1 VELYYQIGISFAVIA
16 LFARLAKISKSFF
29 APFYILAGI
38 LVGPFAL
45 GIVTN
50 KQIIGLFADIGVVFL
65 LFYLGFEFSFNRL
78 IKHKKV
84 MAIAGSVDFLINFSI
99 GLLIGCIIGLDLF
112 YMIALAGIIYMSSSG
127 IITKTLIQ
135 LKAINDPEGELIMGI
150 MIFEDLVMVFF
161 LVFITTFSDF
171 TGKIEWTVLGIDIG
185 LALVFALVLVVI
197 GKKYHKYIDLLL
209 KSSSQEVVYLSFLG
223 LVFIVTTIGMKMGV
237 SEALG
242 AFFLGLAVAE
252 SDHCEGVETLAVK
265 FRDIFGSMFF
275 FYFGLNFQLNN
286 LDGIYI
292 YLLIGIVLSI
302 MGKMISSL
310 FISSLLNHSKERG
323 LLMGLITVSRGE
335 FSLLIAGIVG
345 NEVFNFQA
353 FSIILILS
361 TALFSSIGFRL
372 SKVLCKKQNLCL
384 LPQMHLDKEF
394 FN

>member
-1 VELYYQIGISFAVIA
+1 MELYYQVGISFAVIA
-16 LFARLAKISKSFF
+16 LFARLAKVTKSFF
-29 APFYILAGI
+29 APFYIVAGI

-45 GIVTN
+45 GLVTN
-50 KQIIGLFADIGVVFL
+50 KEIIGLFADIGVVFL

-78 IKHKKV
+78 VKHKRV
-84 MAIAGSVDFLINFSI
+84 MAIAGTTDFLINFSI
-99 GLLIGCIIGLDLF
+99 GLLVGWILGLDLF
-112 YMIALAGIIYMSSSG
+112 HMFALAGIIYMSSSG

-135 LKAINDPEGELIMGI
+135 LKAIDDPEGELIMGI
-150 MIFEDLVMVFF
+150 MIFEDLVMVLF
-161 LVFITTFSDF
+161 LVFITTFTDF
-171 TGKIEWTVLGIDIG
+171 TGQVEWTSLGMDIG
-185 LALVFALVLVVI
+185 LAIIFCLALILI

-209 KSSSQEVVYLSFLG
+209 ESRSQEVVYLSFLG
-223 LVFIVTTIGMKMGV
+223 LVFIVTTIGMEMGV

-252 SDHCEGVETLAVK
+252 SDHCEGVEELAVK

-286 LDGIYI
+286 LDGMVG
-292 YLLIGIVLSI
+292 LLIFAIILSI
-302 MGKMISSL
+302 IGKIISSL
-310 FISSLLNHSKERG
+310 FISLLLNHSKERG

-353 FSIILILS
+353 FSIILILVTAMIS
-361 TALFSSIGFRL
+361 TFGFRV
-372 SKVLCKKQNLCL
+372 SKILCKKRNLCL

-394 FN
+394 FD

>member
-1 VELYYQIGISFAVIA
+1 MELYYQVGISFAVIA
-16 LFARLAKISKSFF
+16 LFARLAKATKSFY
-29 APFYILAGI
+29 APFYIVAGI

-45 GIVTN
+45 GLVTN
-50 KQIIGLFADIGVVFL
+50 KEIIGLFADIGVVFL

-84 MAIAGSVDFLINFSI
+84 MAIAGSTDFLINFSV
-99 GLLIGCIIGLDLF
+99 GLLIGWILGLDLF
-112 YMIALAGIIYMSSSG
+112 HMIALAGIIYMSSSG

-150 MIFEDLVMVFF
+150 MIFEDLVMVLF

-171 TGKIEWTVLGIDIG
+171 TGQVEWTALSVDIG
-185 LALVFALVLVVI
+185 LAILFCLVLVII

-209 KSSSQEVVYLSFLG
+209 RSGSQEVVYLSFLG

-252 SDHCEGVETLAVK
+252 SDHCEGVEELAVK

-286 LDGIYI
+286 LEGMLGLLSFGI
-292 YLLIGIVLSI
+292 LLAIA
-302 MGKMISSL
+302 GKIISSL
-310 FISSLLNHSKERG
+310 MISVLLNHSRERG
-323 LLMGLITVSRGE
+323 FLMGLITVSRGE
-335 FSLLIAGIVG
+335 FSLLIAGIIG

-353 FSIILILS
+353 FSIILILVTAMVS
-361 TALFSSIGFRL
+361 TIGFRI
-372 SKVLCKKQNLCL
+372 SKTLCKRRNFCL
-384 LPQMHLDKEF
+384 LPQMQLDKEF
-394 FN
+394 FD

>member
-1 VELYYQIGISFAVIA
+1 VELYYQVGISFAVIA
-16 LFARLAKISKSFF
+16 LFARLAKVTKSFF

-45 GIVTN
+45 GLVTS
-50 KQIIGLFADIGVVFL
+50 KEIIGLFADIGVVFL

-84 MAIAGSVDFLINFSI
+84 MAIAGTADFLINFSI
-99 GLLIGCIIGLDLF
+99 GLLIGWIIGLDLF
-112 YMIALAGIIYMSSSG
+112 HMIALAGVIYMSSSG

-150 MIFEDLVMVFF
+150 MIFEDLVMVLF

-171 TGKIEWTVLGIDIG
+171 TGAIEWAALGIDIG
-185 LALVFALVLVVI
+185 LALVFCLVLVI
-197 GKKYHKYIDLLL
+197 FGKKYHHYIDMLL
-209 KSSSQEVVYLSFLG
+209 KSNSQEVVYLSFLG

-252 SDHCEGVETLAVK
+252 SDHCEGVEALAVK

-286 LDGIYI
+286 LEGMLVFI
-292 YLLIGIVLSI
+292 LIAIVLSI
-302 MGKMISSL
+302 VGKLISSL
-310 FISSLLNHSKERG
+310 IISSLLNHSKERG

-353 FSIILILS
+353 FSIVLILATAVFS
-361 TALFSSIGFRL
+361 TIGFRI
-372 SKVLCKKQNLCL
+372 SKILCKKQNLCL
-384 LPQMHLDKEF
+384 IPQLHLDKEF